1 MEDILLSLK
10 QYQAFIKRLDEIND
24 DVSLLKGQSCLETD
38 YIDNPDLMALLHVS
52 KRTAL
57 RWRSSGR
64 LPFIKIGRKLYYRLD
79 VILKSFRIRTIT
91 ESEAVDPPIEVPQIQ
106 EDNLQ
111 TGCERCPLFVILN
124 A

>member
-1 MEDILLSLK
+1 MSLK
-10 QYQAFIKRLDEIND
+10 QYNAVIKRLDDINE
-24 DVSLLKGQSCLETD
+24 DVTAIKGKTGQDND

-64 LPFIKIGRKLYYRLD
+64 LPFIKIGRKIYYRLG
-79 VILKSFRIRTIT
+79 VILKSFRVRIIT
-91 ESEAVDPPIEVPQIQ
+91 ESEAVDPPIEVPQIL
-106 EDNLQ
+106 ENNLQ
-111 TGCERCPLFVILN
+111 TGCERCPLFLILN